1 MLRLPPLRHET
12 PSTIEEA
19 VALLAEDGALLA
31 AGGTDLV
38 PNLKRRQYP
47 TARTVVSLRRVA
59 GLSAVRVDVDG
70 TIRIG
75 ALTTLATITEDP
87 QIPTAVREA
96 ARSVASPQIRNQ
108 GTVGGNL
115 CVDTRCDWLNVPDTW
130 RQAAE
135 PCLKAG
141 GEMCWV
147 APAKKDCWAVS
158 SSDLAPLM
166 VALGAEVQLVGPDGQ
181 RFIPVEELYRD
192 DGMAYLTKSADEIL
206 TEVVIPVDPGLRATY
221 RKLRR
226 RGSVDFPIL
235 GVAAAVRLDADGA
248 CISARIVLGSIA
260 SAPLRVRAAEEVLV
274 GRPFEADAIAE
285 AAEAAR
291 KLARPLNNTDLTSR
305 YRKRMIP
312 VFVRRALEELAGT
325 EELYGRG
332 RGNRATKRSLPP
344 PGSRAP

>member
-1 MLRLPPLRHET
+1 MLRLPPVRHEA

-19 VALLAEDGALLA
+19 VTLLAEDGALLA

-47 TARTVVSLRRVA
+47 AARTVVSLRRID
-59 GLSAVRVDVDG
+59 GLRGVRIDVDG

-75 ALTTLATITEDP
+75 ALTTLATVAKDS
-87 QIPTAVREA
+87 QIPAAVREA

-166 VALGAEVQLVGPDGQ
+166 IAFGAEVRLVGPDGQ
-181 RFIPVEELYRD
+181 RSIPVEELYRN
-192 DGMAYLTKSADEIL
+192 DGMAYLTKTATEIL
-206 TEVVIPVDPGLRATY
+206 TEVVIPADPDLRATY

-226 RGSVDFPIL
+226 RGSIDFPIL
-235 GVAAAVRLDADGA
+235 GVAAAVHLDADRDCTA
-248 CISARIVLGSIA
+248 ARIVLGSVA
-260 SAPLRVRAAEEVLV
+260 SAPLRVLAAEEALV
-274 GRPFEADAIAE
+274 GRPFESDAITE

-291 KLARPLNNTDLTSR
+291 KLARPLDNTDLTSR

-312 VFVRRALEELAGT
+312 VFVKRALKEL
-325 EELYGRG
+325 E
-332 RGNRATKRSLPP
+332 
-344 PGSRAP
+344 GS

>member
-1 MLRLPPLRHET
+1 MLRLPPLRREA

-19 VALLAEDGALLA
+19 VALLAEDGTLLA

-47 TARTVVSLRRVA
+47 GADTIVSLRRIGDLRGVQ
-59 GLSAVRVDVDG
+59 VDEDG
-70 TIRIG
+70 SVRIG
-75 ALTTLATITEDP
+75 ALTTLASIAEDLR
-87 QIPTAVREA
+87 IPEAVRLA
-96 ARSVASPQIRNQ
+96 AGSVASPQIRNQ

-135 PCLKAG
+135 PCLKTG

-158 SSDLAPLM
+158 SSELAPM
-166 VALGAEVQLVGPDGQ
+166 MFALDAEVHLVGPGGK
-181 RFIPVEELYRD
+181 RSIPVDALYLD
-192 DGMAYLTKSADEIL
+192 NGMAHLSKAADEII
-206 TEVVIPVDPGLRATY
+206 THIVIPPAYGVRATY

-226 RGSVDFPIL
+226 RGSIDFPIL
-235 GVAAAVRLDADGA
+235 GVAAAIRLDDTGR
-248 CISARIVLGSIA
+248 CKTARLVLGAVA
-260 SAPLRVRAAEEVLV
+260 SAPLSVRAAEEALV
-274 GRPFEADAIAE
+274 GRTYDDDAIAD
-285 AAEAAR
+285 AAEEAR

-312 VFVRRALEELAGT
+312 VFVRRALEDLTG
-325 EELYGRG
+325 L
-332 RGNRATKRSLPP
+332 
-344 PGSRAP
+344 